1 VTRAKP
7 SLRTRIAQHVLVPL
21 VATWAIGTAVALGI
35 AEHFAG
41 RAFDRALLDDA
52 YALASHVRANGGR
65 LSLALTNEE
74 MNTLLFDQSESMYF
88 AVLGPDGSLVAGHPG
103 LRSAQLATA
112 GDHEFSDAAFDG
124 QRVRTVSL
132 RSDRP
137 QAFTVVMGQTT
148 RSRTRLLAQLLA
160 YSALPQAALLALLAW
175 WLRRRI
181 QDDLAPL
188 ATLQDAIGQRSAA
201 DLAPLPRD
209 VKADASTRDVER
221 IAQAIDELFQRLQQS
236 LQAQREFAGNV
247 AHELRTPLAGI
258 RAQATFALA
267 QGEARVWHEQ
277 LEGIAQAEQ
286 RASRLVDQLLALAR
300 AGEGREGL
308 ALEPIALDAQVREV
322 LLRFMPRARA
332 AGVDLGG
339 EGLDDEAFVRG
350 DRALIEGLL
359 GNLIDNALR
368 YGSGAARPHITVAV
382 VRRGDA
388 GTELSVTDN
397 GAGLPSGDV
406 EQLKKRWAQGDGARR
421 VGDGA
426 GLGLSIVER
435 YAELLGARFTLA
447 AGAQGGVR
455 ASVLFAR

>member
-1 VTRAKP
+1 MNGGKP
-7 SLRTRIAQHVLVPL
+7 SLRRRIAQHVLVPL
-21 VATWAIGTAVALGI
+21 VVTWALGAAVALGI
-35 AEHFAG
+35 AEHFVG

-52 YALASHVRANGGR
+52 YALASHVRAAGNNT
-65 LSLALTNEE
+65 SLVLTREE
-74 MNTLLFDQSESMYF
+74 MNTLLFDQSEAMYF
-88 AVLGPDGSLVAGHPG
+88 AVRRADGTVAAGNAQLPA
-103 LRSAQLATA
+103 AQLAA
-112 GDHEFSDAAFDG
+112 PGEHEFANIEIDG
-124 QRVRTVSL
+124 RRVRAVSL
-132 RSDRP
+132 RTHQP
-137 QAFTVVMGQTT
+137 EPFTVVIGQTT
-148 RSRTRLLAQLLA
+148 RSRTQLLAQLLA
-160 YSALPQAALLALLAW
+160 FSALPQAVLLALLAW

-181 QDDLAPL
+181 QDDMAPL
-188 ATLQDAIGQRSAA
+188 ATLHDAIERRGPA
-201 DLAPLPRD
+201 DLAPLPPEA
-209 VKADASTRDVER
+209 KGASTRDVER
-221 IAQAIDELFQRLQQS
+221 IAQAIDALLQRVQQS
-236 LQAQREFAGNV
+236 LQEQREFAGNV

-267 QGEARVWHEQ
+267 QGDAAVWREQ

-308 ALEPIALDAQVREV
+308 ALAPIALQALVREV

-339 EGLDDEAFVRG
+339 EGLDDEAIVNG

-368 YGSGAARPHITVAV
+368 YGSGAAQPHITVAV
-382 VRRGDA
+382 GTRA
-388 GTELSVTDN
+388 GGIELSVADN
-397 GAGLPSGDV
+397 GAGLPSTDA

-421 VGDGA
+421 VGEGA

-447 AGAQGGVR
+447 NGEGGGVR
-455 ASVLFAR
+455 AAVLFTR